1 MASSIFN
8 RLKSNPHVSQTLI
21 SNVCSVRSVYT
32 GRFANINLYSRIS
45 PLGTPNLSLVPV
57 LDQWVEEGK
66 KVRDVELDRIIRDLR
81 SRKRYAQ
88 ALEVS
93 EWMSSKE
100 LCPFSPSARAVQLDL
115 IGQVRGLE
123 SAENYFNNMSAEE
136 KIDKMY
142 GALLNCYV
150 RERVV
155 DKSLSHL
162 QKMKELGFA
171 STPLPYNGLM
181 CLYINTDQ
189 FEKIPDVLSE
199 MQENG
204 ISPDNFSYRLC
215 INSYGARS
223 DLNSMEKILEE
234 MESKSHIRI
243 DWMTYSMVANFYIKA
258 GLNEKALIFLKKAE
272 TKLHKDPLGYNHLIS
287 LYASLGSKAETMRLW
302 ERRKTASKKLIN
314 RDYITMLGSLV
325 KLGELEDT
333 EALLKEW
340 ESSGNCYDFRVPN
353 TLLIGF
359 CQKGLIEK
367 AESMLRDIVEK
378 GKTPTPNSWSIV
390 AAGYIEKQN
399 MEKAFECMKEAIAV
413 LAENKG
419 WRPKP
424 KVISSILSWLGDN
437 RDVEE
442 VETFVSALKTVI
454 PMDREMYHAQIRA
467 SIRAGKEV
475 DGILD
480 SMKADNID
488 EDEETRKIL
497 NLKHDKAE

>member
-8 RLKSNPHVSQTLI
+8 RLKSNRHVSQTLI

-45 PLGTPNLSLVPV
+45 PLGTPNLSLFQCLINGWRREKGQRRRASPHYS
-57 LDQWVEEGK
+57 
-66 KVRDVELDRIIRDLR
+66 R
-81 SRKRYAQ
+81 SPLRKRYAQ
-88 ALEVS
+88 ALEVCDFYLNAHFVKVVNLIEVS

-115 IGQVRGLE
+115 IGQNVSLI
-123 SAENYFNNMSAEE
+123 SPSPIAEDE
-136 KIDKMY
+136 
-142 GALLNCYV
+142 GV
-150 RERVV
+150 
-155 DKSLSHL
+155 
-162 QKMKELGFA
+162 GFCFH
-171 STPLPYNGLM
+171 SSPYNGLM

-189 FEKIPDVLSE
+189 LEKIPDVLSE

-234 MESKSHIRI
+234 MESKSHIHI

-258 GLNEKALIFLKKAE
+258 GLNEKALFFLKKAE
-272 TKLHKDPLGYNHLIS
+272 TKLHKDPLGYNHLIHYMQVS
-287 LYASLGSKAETMRLW
+287 G
-302 ERRKTASKKLIN
+302 
-314 RDYITMLGSLV
+314 V
-325 KLGELEDT
+325 KLNDE
-333 EALLKEW
+333 
-340 ESSGNCYDFRVPN
+340 
-353 TLLIGF
+353 
-359 CQKGLIEK
+359 
-367 AESMLRDIVEK
+367 IVE
-378 GKTPTPNSWSIV
+378 P
-390 AAGYIEKQN
+390 GYIEKQN

-442 VETFVSALKTVI
+442 VETFVSALKAVI
-454 PMDREMYHAQIRA
+454 PVDREMYHAQIRA

-475 DGILD
+475 DEILD
-480 SMKADNID
+480 SMKADKID

-497 NLKHDKAE
+497 SLKHDKAE